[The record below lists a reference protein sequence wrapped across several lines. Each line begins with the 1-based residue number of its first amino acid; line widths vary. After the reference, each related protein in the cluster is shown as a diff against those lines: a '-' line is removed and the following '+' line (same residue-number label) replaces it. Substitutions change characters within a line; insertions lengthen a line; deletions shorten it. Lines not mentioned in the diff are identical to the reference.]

1 METNK
6 LNRLAAS
13 DPVLVL
19 FLGIFPAI
27 AVTDDVRAALA
38 AAGITFLILVLS
50 SIFAALLGR
59 FLTAGSKVAVYMLL
73 NTALAVSAQIVL
85 QALSSEIHG
94 MVGIYAALL
103 AITLS
108 IPNCFVD
115 GKSSFARVLL
125 RAVLSGI
132 CLAALLCVS
141 AAIRE
146 VFGNASFMGLKIDA
160 LAGFKISI
168 LTKAPGGF
176 GVLAVLSAVIC
187 AICNHVSSGSNA
199 ARTAA
204 KTEEV

>member
-59 FLTAGSKVAVYMLL
+59 FLTAGSKVAVYMFL

-115 GKSSFARVLL
+115 GKSSFARVL

-132 CLAALLCVS
+132 CLAALLGVS

-160 LAGFKISI
+160 LDGFKISI